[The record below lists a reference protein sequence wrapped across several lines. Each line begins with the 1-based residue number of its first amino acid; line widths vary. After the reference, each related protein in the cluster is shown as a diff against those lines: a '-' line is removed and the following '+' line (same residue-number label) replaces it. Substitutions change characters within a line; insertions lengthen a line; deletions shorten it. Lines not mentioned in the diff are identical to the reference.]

1 MRELKTE
8 DYEICGIRVKM
19 PHLNLNNLKG
29 YDNFM
34 T

>member
-1 MRELKTE
+1 MEER
-8 DYEICGIRVKM
+8 EICGVRIKM

-34 T
+34 S